1 MKLRWKK
8 HCILAAGGVEN
19 VDANSNNIIFT
30 IKDAKLYVPVMAPSA
45 KDKQKLSKRLSER
58 SVRSVKIKRENKN
71 ATYVWKYFLESNF
84 VGVCFD
90 LFWIETNNLFILKN
104 LFIERYYQEL

>member
-45 KDKQKLSKRLSER
+45 KDKQKLLKRLSER
-58 SVRSVKIKRENKN
+58 SVRSVCWKEYKIKRENKN
-71 ATYVWKYFLESNF
+71 ATYV
-84 VGVCFD
+84 
-90 LFWIETNNLFILKN
+90 
-104 LFIERYYQEL
+104 

>member
-30 IKDAKLYVPVMAPSA
+30 INANYVDANSNNIIFTIKDAKLYVPVMASSA

-58 SVRSVKIKRENKN
+58 SVRSVCWKEYKIKRENKN
-71 ATYVWKYFLESNF
+71 ATYV
-84 VGVCFD
+84 
-90 LFWIETNNLFILKN
+90 
-104 LFIERYYQEL
+104 